1 MLKTLKRLSPID
13 ICAALFVLSQI
24 ILFPLI
30 QLTPG
35 EVSARWSY
43 TAIVLVGVMALVT
56 FRGRGNT
63 NFIRV
68 GILFTLVADYFLVLD
83 GEKLLEGVLAFTV
96 VQAAYFAYT
105 LLIEESRALRIA
117 NAATRVALSL
127 ILIVAT
133 FTVLGSDTD
142 ALAIASVIYYA
153 NLVLNTVFAFLL
165 GRRARIFAIGLA
177 LFCMCDLCIGL
188 DVLFSSYLAS
198 DALDFFYSAHLNL
211 PWVFYQPS
219 QTLIA
224 LSLWSEMRLNNRA

>member
-1 MLKTLKRLSPID
+1 MLKTLKRLSLID
-13 ICAALFVLSQI
+13 ICAALFILFEI

-30 QLTPG
+30 QFTPG
-35 EVSARWSY
+35 EMSARWSY

-56 FRGRGNT
+56 FSGRSNT

-83 GEKLLEGVLAFTV
+83 GEKLLEGVLAFIV
-96 VQAAYFAYT
+96 VQAAYFVYI
-105 LLIEESRALRIA
+105 LLNEESRAVRIA
-117 NAATRVALSL
+117 NVGSRIALSL
-127 ILIVAT
+127 ILVVAT
-133 FTVLGSDTD
+133 FIVLGTDTD

-153 NLVLNTVFAFLL
+153 GLVLNTVFAFLL

-188 DVLFSSYLAS
+188 EVLCSSYLSSGAF
-198 DALDFFYSAHLNL
+198 DFFYSDHLNL

-224 LSLWSEMRLNNRA
+224 LHIRRQHRHQDPI